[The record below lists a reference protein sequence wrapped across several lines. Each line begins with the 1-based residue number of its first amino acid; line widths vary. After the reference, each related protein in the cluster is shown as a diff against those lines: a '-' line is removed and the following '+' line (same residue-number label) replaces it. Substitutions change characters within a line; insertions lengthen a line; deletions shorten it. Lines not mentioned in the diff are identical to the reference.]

1 MLKEVLSRWF
11 LTHQRKA
18 IDIQAWQP
26 ELKNRW
32 SSRTEYKRN
41 IISSLWKYLFII
53 ILYAILFFQHNTF
66 YYLGTPHNILW
77 SHSLPSPPKSISL
90 PCDASPP
97 PQRTQWRRKRKK
109 PTTKPLKFKLFYSY
123 IHSWNREKDKVVGA
137 WEREAETFILTEQA
151 ASVFSPNQ

>member
-66 YYLGTPHNILW
+66 YYLGTPHNIPW

-97 PQRTQWRRKRKK
+97 PTHTMKKKEKKNQQQNPSSLNCFTHIFTLEIGRKTR
-109 PTTKPLKFKLFYSY
+109 
-123 IHSWNREKDKVVGA
+123 
-137 WEREAETFILTEQA
+137 
-151 ASVFSPNQ
+151 